1 MYICGKEFNFFLK
14 RVCVSPKLAK
24 TVAKRLKSNRYDVL
38 HVVLLMQIMHIRIER
53 FALNYLEELS
63 NCETANLF

>member
-1 MYICGKEFNFFLK
+1 MYICGKEFNFFF
-14 RVCVSPKLAK
+14 K
-24 TVAKRLKSNRYDVL
+24 TGLCFPEAGQDCCQKIKVL

-63 NCETANLF
+63 NCEIANLF